1 MEQFTVKLQDI
12 IFDYFNLIV
21 KEYYMALD
29 KWSADDDY
37 VKQVKE
43 EYAKTDKEIDDE
55 ELSVPIPEK
64 LDKLMAEQLLNEK
77 EALLKNVY
85 SQIMQLQQRGQVDG

>member
-1 MEQFTVKLQDI
+1 MEQFTIHLQDI

-43 EYAKTDKEIDDE
+43 EYAKIDKEVDEE
-55 ELSVPIPEK
+55 ELSVAIPEELTK
-64 LDKLMAEQLLNEK
+64 AMAEQLLAEK
-77 EALLKNVY
+77 EGLLKNVY
-85 SQIMQLQQRGQVDG
+85 SQVMALQK

>member
-1 MEQFTVKLQDI
+1 
-12 IFDYFNLIV
+12 
-21 KEYYMALD
+21 MALD

-43 EYAKTDKEIDDE
+43 EYAKIDKEVDEE
-55 ELSVPIPEK
+55 ELSVEIPEG

-77 EALLKNVY
+77 ED
-85 SQIMQLQQRGQVDG
+85 SIS

>member
-1 MEQFTVKLQDI
+1 
-12 IFDYFNLIV
+12 
-21 KEYYMALD
+21 MALD

-55 ELSVPIPEK
+55 ELSVPIPER
-64 LDKLMAEQLLNEK
+64 LDKTMAEQLLNEK

-85 SQIMQLQQRGQVDG
+85 S